1 MEPQTLV
8 VIHQLSHTQIDELIR
23 YAATDPAL
31 QKWTSDPV
39 RFETK
44 LAVEEWSAKVSSITV
59 LTNRSGKLL
68 GLGWV
73 QDESF
78 PQIENCTLPAEEQLK
93 FTKTSAVR
101 LYGEARGKGLSKWFY
116 KQVLSHAGNPNIWD
130 RVSAD
135 NTPSV
140 KLHEAFGFK
149 QVSMPDSMNKII
161 LVRYSD
167 QNSLQ

>member
-1 MEPQTLV
+1 MEPQSLV
-8 VIHQLSHTQIDELIR
+8 VTHKLSHPQIQELIR
-23 YAATDPAL
+23 YATTDPVL
-31 QKWTSDPV
+31 QKWTSDPI
-39 RFETK
+39 RFASQ
-44 LAVEEWSAKVSSITV
+44 LAVEEWSAKVASITV
-59 LTNRSGKLL
+59 LTNSHGILL

-73 QDESF
+73 QNESF
-78 PQIENCTLPAEEQLK
+78 PWIENCTLPSEEQHK

-116 KQVLSHAGNPNIWD
+116 HQVLSHAGNPNIWD

-140 KLHEAFGFK
+140 KLHEAFGFI
-149 QVSMPDSMNKII
+149 QVSKPDNMEKII